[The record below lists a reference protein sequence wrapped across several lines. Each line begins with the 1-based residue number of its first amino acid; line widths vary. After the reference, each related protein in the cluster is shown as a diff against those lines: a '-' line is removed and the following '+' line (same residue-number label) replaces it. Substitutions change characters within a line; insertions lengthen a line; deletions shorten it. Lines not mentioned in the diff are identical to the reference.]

1 MKLLKNIQ
9 IFKKAYEN
17 MLNEIS
23 KKYELTNN
31 EVKILLFLNKNEDTD
46 IAKDIVDMLILSKS
60 HVSMSVESLE
70 KKGYLQKVQDDLDKK
85 KQHLKITDKALEI
98 IHDADRREECFFEKM
113 YDGITDEEK
122 NTINSIFEKM
132 YNNIKD

>member
-17 MLNEIS
+17 MLNKIS
-23 KKYELTNN
+23 RKYELTNN
-31 EVKILLFLNKNEDTD
+31 EVKILLFLNKNDDTD

-60 HVSMSVESLE
+60 HVSMSVESLV
-70 KKGYLQKVQDDLDKK
+70 KKGYLQKVQYDENKK
-85 KQHLKITDKALEI
+85 KQHLKITSKALKI
-98 IHDADRREECFFEKM
+98 INDADRREESFFEKM
-113 YDGITDEEK
+113 YNGITEEEK
-122 NTINSIFEKM
+122 NTINAIFEKM